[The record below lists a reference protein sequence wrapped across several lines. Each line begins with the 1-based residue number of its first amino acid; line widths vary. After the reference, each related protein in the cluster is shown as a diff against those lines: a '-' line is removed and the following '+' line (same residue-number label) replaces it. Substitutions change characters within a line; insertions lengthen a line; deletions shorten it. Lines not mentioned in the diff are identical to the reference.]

1 MNLVTGQYVEVSA
14 IGVFVLLSILVY
26 IVIVQH
32 DYHSADMKEF
42 KNMLICNIVLIVV
55 DVVTYLLRWKN
66 DTVYININHVMCVIF
81 FSLHTVFG
89 YFWLMYC
96 IRRLFPEKV
105 LSLKARIITK
115 IPIVISF
122 VLVLAS
128 VKTGWVYK
136 ISKFNIYNR
145 GDFVWIPTVFMIL
158 YWIASSIIIIKD
170 TSQQDKARE
179 RVVYII
185 MLLFPVP
192 TLIGNLLQMRF
203 FGMTIVWICSALSL
217 QMIFVNM
224 QNNQLSR
231 DMLTGLYNRRRTNQQ
246 IEWELSKLN
255 DAKYKLFF
263 IMIDVD
269 KFKKINDEFGHLVGD
284 QALID
289 VSNIL
294 RRSFKKRDFIGR
306 FGGDEFIVIG
316 RVKTE
321 SDINMLLDK
330 MNTVI
335 EEENKKDK
343 EYKLSLS
350 AGFKIYGKGEKV
362 TIDDV
367 ISAADKEMYEIKKI
381 HH

>member
-1 MNLVTGQYVEVSA
+1 M
-14 IGVFVLLSILVY
+14 
-26 IVIVQH
+26 
-32 DYHSADMKEF
+32 
-42 KNMLICNIVLIVV
+42 
-55 DVVTYLLRWKN
+55 
-66 DTVYININHVMCVIF
+66 
-81 FSLHTVFG
+81 
-89 YFWLMYC
+89 
-96 IRRLFPEKV
+96 
-105 LSLKARIITK
+105 
-115 IPIVISF
+115 
-122 VLVLAS
+122 
-128 VKTGWVYK
+128 
-136 ISKFNIYNR
+136 
-145 GDFVWIPTVFMIL
+145 PTVFMIL
-158 YWIASSIIIIKD
+158 YWVASSIVIIKD
-170 TSQQDKARE
+170 TAQQDKARE

-203 FGMTIVWICSALSL
+203 LGMTIVWICSALSL

-316 RVKTE
+316 RVKKE
-321 SDINMLLDK
+321 SDINMLLEK

-335 EEENKKDK
+335 DEENKKEK

-350 AGFKIYGKGEKV
+350 VGFKIYGKGEKL

-367 ISAADKEMYEIKKI
+367 ISSADKEMYEIKKTR
-381 HH
+381 H